1 MFTPPSEKDNKV
13 KLTQE
18 VTLYTSEVKA
28 LNRSYYII
36 DNQGKEPLL
45 ILYVTNKKSISR
57 GSSVPA
63 YRIDN
68 GEFSH
73 FVSSRLSSSR
83 LETLLPIMA
92 DMEYTD
98 CSNIVKKLAKEH
110 HDYFVRWESI
120 RTYLRLNPEVAL
132 PFLTDVLESES
143 HPHVLNAA
151 QKSLELITRSLE
163 NVD

>member
-1 MFTPPSEKDNKV
+1 M
-13 KLTQE
+13 L
-18 VTLYTSEVKA
+18 
-28 LNRSYYII
+28 RI
-36 DNQGKEPLL
+36 
-45 ILYVTNKKSISR
+45 KKSISR

-98 CSNIVKKLAKEH
+98 CSNIVKKNWLKNITITLL
-110 HDYFVRWESI
+110 DGSQ
-120 RTYLRLNPEVAL
+120 
-132 PFLTDVLESES
+132 S
-143 HPHVLNAA
+143 
-151 QKSLELITRSLE
+151 ELI
-163 NVD
+163 